1 MSKEERRQVAMFVV
15 TLVLMLFAGLLAV
28 TLKVMRQ

>member
-1 MSKEERRQVAMFVV
+1 MSKEERRQVAMFVI

-28 TLKVMRQ
+28 TLKVMR